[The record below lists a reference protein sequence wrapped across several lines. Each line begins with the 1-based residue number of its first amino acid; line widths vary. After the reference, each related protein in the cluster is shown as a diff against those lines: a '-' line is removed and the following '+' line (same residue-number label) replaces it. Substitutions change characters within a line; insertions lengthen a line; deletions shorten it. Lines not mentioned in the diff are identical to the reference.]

1 MPKGL
6 AYTGYILAL
15 IGGIILIITGALG
28 FLGVAFTLIIGTGL
42 ERLGT
47 LGRDIFT
54 IILGILAILGAR
66 YADTLGWSIG
76 LIIIGLVASGLGGV
90 LVLIGGI
97 LGLVY
102 RLNKGPRR

>member
-28 FLGVAFTLIIGTGL
+28 FLGVAFIIIATGL

-47 LGRDIFT
+47 MGRDVFT
-54 IILGILAILGAR
+54 IILGILAIVGAR
-66 YADTLGWSIG
+66 YTDTLGWSIG

-90 LVLIGGI
+90 LVLVGGI

-102 RLNKGPRR
+102 RLSKGPRR

>member
-28 FLGVAFTLIIGTGL
+28 FLGVAFTIIGTGL

-47 LGRDIFT
+47 LGRDVFT
-54 IILGILAILGAR
+54 IILGILAIVGAR
-66 YADTLGWSIG
+66 YTDTLGWSIG
-76 LIIIGLVASGLGGV
+76 LMIIGLVASGLGGV
-90 LVLIGGI
+90 LVLVGGI

-102 RLNKGPRR
+102 RLSKGPRH